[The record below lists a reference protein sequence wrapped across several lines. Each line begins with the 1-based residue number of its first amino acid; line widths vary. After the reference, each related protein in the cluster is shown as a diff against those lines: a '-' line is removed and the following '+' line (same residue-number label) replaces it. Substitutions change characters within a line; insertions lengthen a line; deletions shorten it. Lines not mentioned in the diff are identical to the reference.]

1 MKTARIYAVKDELTA
16 TFLQPVFVEKED
28 EILRIFTYQI
38 NNTPIWKDNA
48 SDFSLYYLGTFDSD
62 SGTIIADIPK
72 KIISGHSVRRKE
84 HENDI
89 Q

>member
-1 MKTARIYAVKDELTA
+1 MKTTRIYSVKDELTQ

-48 SDFSLYYLGTFDSD
+48 SDFSLYYLGTFDSE
-62 SGTIIADIPK
+62 SGTIIGEIPK
-72 KIISGHSVRRKE
+72 KVISGHSVRRKE
-84 HENDI
+84 QENDI
-89 Q
+89 

>member
-1 MKTARIYAVKDELTA
+1 MKTAKIYSVKDELTQ

-48 SDFSLYYLGTFDSD
+48 SDFSLYYLGTFDSE
-62 SGTIIADIPK
+62 SGTIKGDIPK
-72 KIISGHSVRRKE
+72 KVISGHSVRRRE
-84 HENDI
+84 QENDI
-89 Q
+89 

>member
-48 SDFSLYYLGTFDSD
+48 SDFSLYYLGNFDSD

-84 HENDI
+84 QTSDI
-89 Q
+89 

>member
-1 MKTARIYAVKDELTA
+1 MKTAKIYAVKDELTA

-48 SDFSLYYLGTFDSD
+48 SDFSLYYLGTFDND
-62 SGTIIADIPK
+62 SGTIVGDIPK

-84 HENDI
+84 QQE
-89 Q
+89 